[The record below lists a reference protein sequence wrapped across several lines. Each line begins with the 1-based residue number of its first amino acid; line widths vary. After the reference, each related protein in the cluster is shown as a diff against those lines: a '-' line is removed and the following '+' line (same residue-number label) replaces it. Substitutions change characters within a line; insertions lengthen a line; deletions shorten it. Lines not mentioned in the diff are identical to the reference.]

1 MKGKTMSKIFEALEN
16 AEKERVRKGSAPF
29 PEPKAEK
36 KTELVVGPKEEKKT
50 APILGPREEKLGRP
64 GESAQEQRATE
75 LRKGF
80 TPAPEPR
87 EEKKTLP
94 VLEPK
99 SERMERPAPT
109 AAPEPREVKKTP
121 PVARRK
127 NHPCPGEAER
137 GKTRKSGEARWKRF
151 LSCHEPK
158 EEKRIPP
165 VRNLKKT
172 KENRLWTGA
181 EERRRWKTTMIHH
194 RSVPDKM
201 GSSTP

>member
-16 AEKERVRKGSAPF
+16 AEKERVRKSPAPF
-29 PEPKAEK
+29 
-36 KTELVVGPKEEKKT
+36 
-50 APILGPREEKLGRP
+50 LGPREEKSGRP

-80 TPAPEPR
+80 TPAPEPK

-121 PVARRK
+121 SVLGSK
-127 NHPCPGEAER
+127 EEN
-137 GKTRKSGEARWKRF
+137 KTAPALG
-151 LSCHEPK
+151 PK
-158 EEKRIPP
+158 EER
-165 VRNLKKT
+165 V
-172 KENRLWTGA
+172 
-181 EERRRWKTTMIHH
+181 ERREENVERQRATGLT
-194 RSVPDKM
+194 R
-201 GSSTP
+201 GSSPAVQPK